1 MSLLLKI
8 VVFIVF
14 LVFLSGFYIGSFLFS
29 RRIQRLLSEGRLFL
43 LGQVMLLAS
52 VFSLFSFVWL
62 LSGFFSWR
70 LTLFFVL
77 AAEVGGVVTGVLWR
91 FMGSTD
97 LPWAASSTWTGAE
110 IAIRHPWLPQILG
123 IVSALVLLAYP
134 IACGFEFF
142 SHEVPSPD
150 VTVAI
155 FRFTLI
161 ALFLPGLLITL
172 PTIVSMLSSRNLD
185 EGTRLRVLLAQ
196 GGGLFSNALVIAL
209 VLWSFGIVSKGYN
222 FDLGGIPLTASPM
235 LGLVVFVYFAATFL
249 LPFYMGTAQAKKWR
263 LSLLHKQKSWLEKMV
278 EALDFPAPAQFDSK
292 LRQLSL
298 DLSNEANQI
307 RETDKMVSL
316 GKEFDEIDSRE
327 EVPAMAIPLWEAYH
341 RSRDLEPRFTYMDFL
356 SKLQGEIEQARGE
369 LEKVDGDDSKLK
381 RAADFRARYHSE
393 NEKIRQNEKTEEKTR
408 PLAIPG
414 LATLAGC
421 IASPLLGELSQWI
434 WKIFLARL
442 G

>member
-249 LPFYMGTAQAKKWR
+249 LPFYMGTAQAKKSR
-263 LSLLHKQKSWLEKMV
+263 RAISPTTPSPSRGKTSPGKATPGTS
-278 EALDFPAPAQFDSK
+278 S
-292 LRQLSL
+292 
-298 DLSNEANQI
+298 
-307 RETDKMVSL
+307 RETPRRST
-316 GKEFDEIDSRE
+316 SRLPPSSTRSYDNSAWISPTRRTRF
-327 EVPAMAIPLWEAYH
+327 VRPTKWSASARSSMRSIPER
-341 RSRDLEPRFTYMDFL
+341 RSRRWL
-356 SKLQGEIEQARGE
+356 SPYG
-369 LEKVDGDDSKLK
+369 
-381 RAADFRARYHSE
+381 
-393 NEKIRQNEKTEEKTR
+393 R
-408 PLAIPG
+408 PITDPETSSLASR
-414 LATLAGC
+414 TWT
-421 IASPLLGELSQWI
+421 S
-434 WKIFLARL
+434 
-442 G
+442 